1 MTVVHSAFGLAV
13 FVGLAWLLSENRAR
27 VQWRTVIAGLALQL
41 VLAVILLK
49 LPASREV
56 FIAINNVLLS
66 LEQATR
72 AGTSF
77 VFGFLGGAP
86 LPFEESYVGASFV
99 LAFRALPLVMVASA
113 LSALLFYWRI
123 LPAVVK
129 AFSRVLQKTMNIGGT
144 VGIGAAA
151 NIFVGMVEAPL
162 FVRPYLKEVS
172 RGELFMIMSC
182 GMATIAGTVMI
193 LYATI
198 LRDVIPDA
206 LGHLLVASIIS
217 APAAIV
223 IAALM
228 VPAEGAPSAGDILPE
243 PAAEGSMDA
252 ITKGTLQ
259 GVQLLLNIIAM
270 LIVLVALV
278 SLVNQ
283 ALALL
288 PAWGNEAITLQ
299 RVLGYLLAPL
309 AWLMGISWSETLTAG
324 ALMGTKTVLN
334 ELIAYTELARLPPD
348 SLSERTRLILTY
360 AMCGFA
366 NPGSLGIMIG
376 GLATMCPERRGEIV
390 QLGMKSILAG
400 LQAARGQALQR
411 NARVQF
417 LLMNEAVDP
426 GNVGGFVANTTGPA
440 WAVRIWLP
448 NNSYEF
454 LEGREALEGSNQA
467 SGASSRVAIAATSL
481 PAATMITFNAVGQ
494 TDIAAGQVARY
505 DITHPLAASEDRF
518 KCQPTGE
525 MRCLRVEVSPGGR
538 VRMCDP
544 AVTDAT
550 DTRYCTP

>member
-1 MTVVHSAFGLAV
+1 MTIVHSAFGLTV
-13 FVGLAWLLSENRAR
+13 FVGLAWLISENRAR
-27 VQWRTVIAGLALQL
+27 VRWRTVIAGLVLQL

-56 FIAINNVLLS
+56 FVAINNVLLS

-99 LAFRALPLVMVASA
+99 LAFRALPLVLVASA

-129 AFSRVLQKTMNIGGT
+129 AFSRALQKTMGIGGT

-162 FVRPYLKEVS
+162 FIRPYLKEVS

-223 IAALM
+223 IASLM
-228 VPAEGAPSAGDILPE
+228 VPTEGEPSAGDILPDQL
-243 PAAEGSMDA
+243 AEGSMDA

-278 SLVNQ
+278 SLINQ
-283 ALALL
+283 ALGLL

-299 RVLGYLLAPL
+299 RIFGYLLAPL

-334 ELIAYTELARLPPD
+334 ELIAYTDLARLPPE
-348 SLSERTRLILTY
+348 SLSERARLILTY

-376 GLATMCPERRGEIV
+376 GLGTMVPERRSEIV
-390 QLGMKSILAG
+390 ALGFKSIVAG
-400 LQAARGQALQR
+400 TL
-411 NARVQF
+411 
-417 LLMNEAVDP
+417 
-426 GNVGGFVANTTGPA
+426 
-440 WAVRIWLP
+440 
-448 NNSYEF
+448 
-454 LEGREALEGSNQA
+454 
-467 SGASSRVAIAATSL
+467 ATSM
-481 PAATMITFNAVGQ
+481 TGAVVGML
-494 TDIAAGQVARY
+494 V
-505 DITHPLAASEDRF
+505 
-518 KCQPTGE
+518 
-525 MRCLRVEVSPGGR
+525 V
-538 VRMCDP
+538 
-544 AVTDAT
+544 
-550 DTRYCTP
+550 

>member
-376 GLATMCPERRGEIV
+376 GLGTMAPERRSEIV
-390 QLGMKSILAG
+390 ALGFKSIIAGTLATAMTG
-400 LQAARGQALQR
+400 CL
-411 NARVQF
+411 
-417 LLMNEAVDP
+417 
-426 GNVGGFVANTTGPA
+426 VGM
-440 WAVRIWLP
+440 L
-448 NNSYEF
+448 
-454 LEGREALEGSNQA
+454 
-467 SGASSRVAIAATSL
+467 
-481 PAATMITFNAVGQ
+481 
-494 TDIAAGQVARY
+494 
-505 DITHPLAASEDRF
+505 
-518 KCQPTGE
+518 
-525 MRCLRVEVSPGGR
+525 
-538 VRMCDP
+538 
-544 AVTDAT
+544 VT
-550 DTRYCTP
+550 